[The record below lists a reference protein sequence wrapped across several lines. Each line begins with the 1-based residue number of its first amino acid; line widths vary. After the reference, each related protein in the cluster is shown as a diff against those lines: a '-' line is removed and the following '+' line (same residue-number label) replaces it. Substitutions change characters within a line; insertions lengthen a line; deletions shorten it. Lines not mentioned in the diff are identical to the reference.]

1 MKIAVVVKPG
11 SRKPGITVEN
21 GELVLRVRERAIEG
35 AANQA
40 CVEALA
46 KEFKVAPSK
55 IALIR
60 GARSKHK
67 VFTIR

>member
-1 MKIAVVVKPG
+1 MKVEVAVKPG

-40 CVEALA
+40 CIAALA
-46 KEFKVAPSK
+46 KEFKVAPSRVT
-55 IALIR
+55 LTR

>member
-1 MKIAVVVKPG
+1 VKVAVVVKPG
-11 SRKPGITVEN
+11 SRKPGVTVEN

-55 IALIR
+55 ITLTR

>member
-1 MKIAVVVKPG
+1 MKVAVVVKPG
-11 SRKPGITVEN
+11 SRKPGIAVEN

-40 CVEALA
+40 CIEALA

-55 IALIR
+55 VTLTR

>member
-1 MKIAVVVKPG
+1 LKVSVVVKPG

-40 CVEALA
+40 CIEALA
-46 KEFKVAPSK
+46 KKFKVAPSK
-55 IALIR
+55 VTLTR